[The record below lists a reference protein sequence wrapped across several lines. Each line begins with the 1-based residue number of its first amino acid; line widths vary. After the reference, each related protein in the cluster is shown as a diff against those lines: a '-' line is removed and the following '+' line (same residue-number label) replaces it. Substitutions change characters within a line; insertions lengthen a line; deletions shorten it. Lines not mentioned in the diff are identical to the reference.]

1 MNAFLA
7 LCVSGAA
14 VQDKLFLSPNV
25 KTYIS
30 GNDLNLWWGIATG
43 GPRVLNLPSSDQ
55 DDNPG
60 LPNLSTA
67 LIFFKSHL
75 ATDPRDMVYALVGL
89 TNARDDPRMQIDYS
103 QSVRQVYISVVDY
116 VLKRKVKLDVIC
128 GKFTSKNIY
137 RLPSWT
143 PDVRTIVPLNL
154 HLALPNTFTLTL
166 YIAPPNISS
175 YGSTARIPL
184 FTATTP

>member
-67 LIFFKSHL
+67 LIFLKVTLQRIL
-75 ATDPRDMVYALVGL
+75 ATWYMLLWVL
-89 TNARDDPRMQIDYS
+89 RMHVMILECKS
-103 QSVRQVYISVVDY
+103 TILSLFAKYISA
-116 VLKRKVKLDVIC
+116 
-128 GKFTSKNIY
+128 
-137 RLPSWT
+137 SWT
-143 PDVRTIVPLNL
+143 M
-154 HLALPNTFTLTL
+154 F
-166 YIAPPNISS
+166 
-175 YGSTARIPL
+175 
-184 FTATTP
+184 